1 MYKVLLVDDERIITD
16 GMAKVIDWESIG
28 TTLIGTARN
37 GIEAFSVIEQKQPDI
52 VISDIKMPGMNGLE
66 LVEKVNSVF
75 PHIRF
80 ILLSGFSEFD
90 YAKQAMAYGVKHYL
104 LKPCNEHSI
113 MNAVTELCE
122 ELTQRQKREQFVQQ
136 MKVTLESVMPY
147 AKEQMLKEIVT
158 NQYENKDL
166 GYYHKLF
173 QLDLHSIKVRLV
185 LFQLEG
191 EFHFEHIFAI
201 KNIVE
206 HILASYILSC
216 TVGQNVLLLIEDED
230 DTLNFHRQ
238 IENIKKTYFQYY
250 QLDCTIAI
258 SDEGSISHANKLYKE
273 ALDCLAY
280 RFYLNEGG
288 IITTK
293 DISNPCNLAEGDFY
307 FDDQNFCRLV
317 KSGSWEDVK
326 KEISTFIN
334 HLIYL
339 KLDIHTTKSYVIQL
353 FNSMIRLCEAEQ
365 MNKYL
370 VQLTVLLEMET
381 IQTMKTFFESVAQE
395 ITSMFYNQNRKKH
408 SAIINKVIEIIDK
421 HIGNQHLSLHW
432 VANEML
438 YMNADYLGKLFK
450 KETGEKF
457 SNYLTKQ
464 RIEMAI
470 KLIEKENDVKVFE
483 IAEKIGYG
491 ENPQYFSQVFKKH
504 TGYTPSEY
512 KRESLQGQ

>member
-16 GMAKVIDWESIG
+16 GMSKVIDWESIG
-28 TTLIGTARN
+28 TNLMGTARN

-75 PHIRF
+75 PDIRF

-113 MNAVTELCE
+113 MDAVTELCE
-122 ELTQRQKREQFVQQ
+122 ELTQRQNREQFVNK

-166 GYYHKLF
+166 DYYHKLF
-173 QLDLHSIKVRLV
+173 QLDLHSSNVRMV

-191 EFHFEHIFAI
+191 EFQFEQMFAI
-201 KNIVE
+201 KNIAE
-206 HILASYILSC
+206 HIFDSFILSC
-216 TVGQNVLLLIEDED
+216 TVGQTVLFLIEDSV
-230 DTLNFHRQ
+230 DTRNLHNQ
-238 IENIKKTYFQYY
+238 IEKIKKTFFQYY
-250 QLDCTIAI
+250 RMDCTIAI
-258 SDEGSISHANKLYKE
+258 TDEGNIRHANKLYKE

-288 IITTK
+288 IITSK
-293 DISNPCNLAEGDFY
+293 DISNPYGFAEGDFY
-307 FDDQNFCRLV
+307 FDDQKFCRLV

-353 FNSMIRLCEAEQ
+353 FNAMIRLCEATE

-370 VQLTVLLEMET
+370 AQLTILLEMET
-381 IQTMKTFFESVAQE
+381 IQSMKAFFESVAEE
-395 ITSMFYNQNRKKH
+395 ITFLFYNQNKNKH
-408 SAIINKVIEIIDK
+408 SAIINKVFEIIEK

-457 SNYLTKQ
+457 SNYITKQ
-464 RIEMAI
+464 RIELAI
-470 KLIEKENDVKVFE
+470 ELIEKENDVKVFE
-483 IAEKIGYG
+483 LAEKIGYG
-491 ENPQYFSQVFKKH
+491 DNPQYFSQVFKKH

-512 KRESLQGQ
+512 KKESLQG

>member
-16 GMAKVIDWESIG
+16 GMSKVINWESIG
-28 TTLIGTARN
+28 TNLIGTARN

-75 PHIRF
+75 PDIRF

-113 MNAVTELCE
+113 MDAVSELCE
-122 ELTQRQKREQFVQQ
+122 ELTQRQNREQFVEK
-136 MKVTLESVMPY
+136 MKVTLESVMPF

-166 GYYHKLF
+166 DYYHKLF
-173 QLDLHSIKVRLV
+173 QLDLHSSKVRMV

-191 EFHFEHIFAI
+191 EFQFEHMFAI
-201 KNIVE
+201 KNIAE
-206 HILASYILSC
+206 HIFGSFILSC
-216 TVGQNVLLLIEDED
+216 TVGQTVLFLIEDHV
-230 DTLNFHRQ
+230 DTRTLHSQ
-238 IENIKKTYFQYY
+238 IEKIKKTFFQYY
-250 QLDCTIAI
+250 QIDCTIAI
-258 SDEGSISHANKLYKE
+258 SDGGNIRHANKLYKE

-288 IITTK
+288 IITSK
-293 DISNPCNLAEGDFY
+293 DISNPYGFAEGDFY
-307 FDDQNFCRLV
+307 FDDQKFCRLV

-353 FNSMIRLCEAEQ
+353 FNAMIRLCEATE

-370 VQLTVLLEMET
+370 AQLTILLEMET
-381 IQTMKTFFESVAQE
+381 IQSMKAFFESVAEE
-395 ITSMFYNQNRKKH
+395 ITFLFYNQNKNKH
-408 SAIINKVIEIIDK
+408 SAIINKVLEIIEK

-457 SNYLTKQ
+457 SNYITKQ
-464 RIEMAI
+464 RIELAI
-470 KLIEKENDVKVFE
+470 ELIEKENDVKVFE
-483 IAEKIGYG
+483 LAEKIGYG
-491 ENPQYFSQVFKKH
+491 DNPQYFSQVFKKH

-512 KRESLQGQ
+512 KKESLQG